1 MVENLKAMNLEKMKM
16 NNKKELIKSLN
27 ENVDNSLEEVIDD
40 NDPLVKQIIF
50 RSYTWI
56 TLKSNK

>member
-1 MVENLKAMNLEKMKM
+1 M

-40 NDPLVKQIIF
+40 NDPLVKQIILDYKF
-50 RSYTWI
+50 
-56 TLKSNK
+56 LN

>member
-1 MVENLKAMNLEKMKM
+1 M

-40 NDPLVKQIIF
+40 NDPLVKQIILDH
-50 RSYTWI
+50 YTWI

>member
-1 MVENLKAMNLEKMKM
+1 M

>member
-1 MVENLKAMNLEKMKM
+1 M

-40 NDPLVKQIIF
+40 NDTLVKQIILDL
-50 RSYTWI
+50 I
-56 TLKSNK
+56 PE

>member
-40 NDPLVKQIIF
+40 NDPLVKQIILDL
-50 RSYTWI
+50 I
-56 TLKSNK
+56 PE

>member
-1 MVENLKAMNLEKMKM
+1 M

-40 NDPLVKQIIF
+40 NDPLVKQIILDL
-50 RSYTWI
+50 I
-56 TLKSNK
+56 PE

>member
-1 MVENLKAMNLEKMKM
+1 M

-40 NDPLVKQIIF
+40 NDPLVKQIILE
-50 RSYTWI
+50 SYTWI

>member
-1 MVENLKAMNLEKMKM
+1 MKM

-40 NDPLVKQIIF
+40 NDPLVKQIILDL
-50 RSYTWI
+50 I
-56 TLKSNK
+56 PE

>member
-1 MVENLKAMNLEKMKM
+1 MNLEKM

-40 NDPLVKQIIF
+40 NDPLVKQIILDL
-50 RSYTWI
+50 I
-56 TLKSNK
+56 PE

>member
-1 MVENLKAMNLEKMKM
+1 MNLAKMKM

-40 NDPLVKQIIF
+40 NDPLVKQIILDL
-50 RSYTWI
+50 I
-56 TLKSNK
+56 PE

>member
-1 MVENLKAMNLEKMKM
+1 M

-40 NDPLVKQIIF
+40 NDPLVKANYF

>member
-1 MVENLKAMNLEKMKM
+1 MNLEKMKM

-40 NDPLVKQIIF
+40 NDPLVKQIILDL
-50 RSYTWI
+50 I
-56 TLKSNK
+56 PE